1 MCFLFFLIS
10 CCYPKNIKIQV
21 IERAD
26 VAHKFIYTLR
36 YSLYKLQV
44 PILTTT
50 TILEWMDVDI
60 FYKYGI
66 DMLFMW

>member
-44 PILTTT
+44 PIPTNYDYYT
-50 TILEWMDVDI
+50 
-60 FYKYGI
+60 
-66 DMLFMW
+66 